1 MADAVASVD
10 PAALAD
16 VIRRCEAAVAS
27 WHALGDI
34 ETRACLGKSADF
46 PTAIRDAAPLVLAV
60 PAPVAGRAQK
70 RPYAQRK
77 VRTTGRA
84 WGRERSAIN
93 EARSAHAFETAFAAS
108 ERDTAE
114 ASMRLLWRMK
124 GTSQWCET
132 GAAAVAEDAER
143 YQAAKEVAAL
153 IGKLNEPV
161 PPERAGRLSV
171 EDVERVLLTEEA
183 TRRTVLVSCEP

>member
-60 PAPVAGRAQK
+60 ERQLRDEGASRGDDAAALDDENLRASRALPREPTPTKKPTPSRSPFRSPRRTPPPPA
-70 RPYAQRK
+70 
-77 VRTTGRA
+77 
-84 WGRERSAIN
+84 ERSP
-93 EARSAHAFETAFAAS
+93 R
-108 ERDTAE
+108 RD
-114 ASMRLLWRMK
+114 
-124 GTSQWCET
+124 GC
-132 GAAAVAEDAER
+132 
-143 YQAAKEVAAL
+143 
-153 IGKLNEPV
+153 
-161 PPERAGRLSV
+161 
-171 EDVERVLLTEEA
+171 
-183 TRRTVLVSCEP
+183 

>member
-60 PAPVAGRAQK
+60 ERQLRDEGASRGDDAAALDDENLRVASRISPAGAHSDEEAHSVSKPVSKPEANAAAAAADARRGATVVELCGPERGHLLGMLVRA
-70 RPYAQRK
+70 
-77 VRTTGRA
+77 
-84 WGRERSAIN
+84 
-93 EARSAHAFETAFAAS
+93 
-108 ERDTAE
+108 
-114 ASMRLLWRMK
+114 LLPV
-124 GTSQWCET
+124 E
-132 GAAAVAEDAER
+132 AVAEVVLVDRARPPRSGDAD
-143 YQAAKEVAAL
+143 VAATPSRDFA
-153 IGKLNEPV
+153 KKTN
-161 PPERAGRLSV
+161 R
-171 EDVERVLLTEEA
+171 
-183 TRRTVLVSCEP
+183 TRF